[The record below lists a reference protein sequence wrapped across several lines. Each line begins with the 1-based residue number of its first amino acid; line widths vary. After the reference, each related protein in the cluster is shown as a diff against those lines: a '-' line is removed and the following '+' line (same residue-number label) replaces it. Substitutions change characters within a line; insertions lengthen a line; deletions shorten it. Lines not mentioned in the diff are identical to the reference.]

1 MTANPTHQT
10 KSLDQVISLVV
21 LALRQNFGDSIPY
34 NGLVDAAT
42 RVATPLYTQW
52 HSLLA
57 QGMSKEESANWLVP
71 VVEGSI
77 ALMNDRFN
85 DESGRTVACQ
95 KGCGHC
101 CKGEKISLTW
111 REARS
116 IAAKLGSMST
126 EMLQMVQR
134 QAKRG
139 KTKNFK
145 NGIGSPCA
153 LLVDEV
159 CSVYGARPM
168 TCRGLVSSSLDDC
181 LSRYKN
187 GTTVS
192 ELLYPR
198 AIEFSF
204 ETIVGDYF
212 EVYEMNT
219 LIDFMLKKQQNLA
232 KYVSGEL
239 PAPRGLLSRSV
250 SIKLV
255 N

>member
-1 MTANPTHQT
+1 MTANPAHQT
-10 KSLDQVISLVV
+10 RSLDQVISLVV
-21 LALRQNFGDSIPY
+21 FALRQNFGDSFPY
-34 NGLVDAAT
+34 NGLLDAAT

-52 HSLLA
+52 HALLA
-57 QGMSKEESANWLVP
+57 KGMSKEEAANLLVP
-71 VVEGSI
+71 VAEGAI
-77 ALMNDRFN
+77 AFMNDHFN

-111 REARS
+111 REAKS
-116 IAAKLGSMST
+116 IAAVLGSMPD
-126 EMLQMVQR
+126 EVLQKVQR
-134 QAKRG
+134 QAKKGR
-139 KTKNFK
+139 TKNFK
-145 NGIGSPCA
+145 NGLGSPCA
-153 LLVDEV
+153 LLVDDV
-159 CSVYGARPM
+159 CSVYDARPM
-168 TCRGLVSSSLDDC
+168 TCRGLFSSSLDDC
-181 LSRYKN
+181 LARYKN
-187 GTTVS
+187 GTAIS

-204 ETIVGDYF
+204 ETIVGDYL

-219 LIDFMLKKQQNLA
+219 IMDFMLKKQQNLA